1 MLSWKWGSL
10 WYKKKQLRKS
20 EMVEMYSLTS
30 EMFILKWRRN
40 KWKMSQAT
48 YVGYQLRNKQWF
60 VFMCRIYM
68 ECCIADNQA
77 KQDLIYTICSCM
89 NCRGFLLFLLILQS
103 FSFCVLP
110 DPVIRYMFLQ
120 NMYRELPLSQPRF

>member
-1 MLSWKWGSL
+1 
-10 WYKKKQLRKS
+10 
-20 EMVEMYSLTS
+20 
-30 EMFILKWRRN
+30 
-40 KWKMSQAT
+40 MSQAT

-120 NMYRELPLSQPRF
+120 NMYRELPLSQPRFWLLGEDSEEDIRFSDDGVLAFFRSWNFGGLLLLRSKLF